1 MDCENAPFEGNP
13 VNPTRVRY
21 GVMAF
26 LCSLSF
32 LTYYDRVCI
41 SRAQQDIQLDLGLE
55 DGQLAIVFG
64 AFSLAYALFE
74 MPSGWLGD
82 RYGARGTLTRIVLA
96 WSFFTALTGAAT
108 GLTML
113 VAARF
118 LFGAGEAGAYPNMAR
133 IQGRWLPHNARA
145 LAGGLLW
152 LAARWGGA
160 FAPLIFGSMILLFN
174 STWFHTTIAGLPGIE
189 AVSPWRLGFF
199 VAGLMGVVWCFF
211 FYTWFRDDPAEKQT
225 VNAAELQLIREGS
238 APTEVTTH
246 HAPGVWKSLLRSR
259 SLWALAIYYVLGSTV
274 WFFFITWLP
283 RYLNDVH
290 QYNFKESQ
298 LVSGLPLFCGGIS
311 CLVGGWVSDRLF
323 RATGRKYFGRA
334 LCPMGGVLVAAAAM
348 LLVEHAQSATQAVIL
363 MCITAAAFDFGQA
376 ANWATMV
383 DIGGKHAGMSTGF
396 INMVGNLGGAIS
408 PLLAEWIFNGFG
420 WPTLFVVYAAMF
432 VLAGSMW
439 LFIDPTKRFYEHT
452 DHP

>member
-1 MDCENAPFEGNP
+1 MK
-13 VNPTRVRY
+13 PTRVRY

-26 LCSLSF
+26 LCALSF

-96 WSFFTALTGAAT
+96 WSFFTAMTGAAT
-108 GLTML
+108 GLAML

-133 IQGRWLPHNARA
+133 IQGRWLPQNSRA
-145 LAGGLLW
+145 QAGGLLW

-160 FAPLIFGSMILLFN
+160 FAPLIFGSMMLLFN
-174 STWFHTTIAGLPGIE
+174 STWFHTTFSGFPGIE
-189 AVSPWRLGFF
+189 TISPWRLGFL

-211 FYTWFRDDPAEKQT
+211 FYVWFRDDPAEKRT

-238 APTEVTTH
+238 APTDVTTRH
-246 HAPGVWKSLLRSR
+246 VPGAWKSLLRSR

-290 QYNFKESQ
+290 QYDFKDSQ
-298 LVSGLPLFCGGIS
+298 LVSGLPLFCGGMS
-311 CLVGGWVSDRLF
+311 CLIGGWVSDRLL
-323 RATGRKYFGRA
+323 RVTGRKYFGRA
-334 LCPMGGVLVAAAAM
+334 LCPIGGVLVAAAAM

-439 LFIDPTKRFYEHT
+439 LFIDPTKRFYEQP
-452 DHP
+452 DRLNAPNVASNR